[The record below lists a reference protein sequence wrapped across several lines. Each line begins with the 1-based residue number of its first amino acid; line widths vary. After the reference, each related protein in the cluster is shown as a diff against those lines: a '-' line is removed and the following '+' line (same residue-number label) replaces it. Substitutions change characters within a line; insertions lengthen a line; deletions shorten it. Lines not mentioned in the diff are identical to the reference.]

1 MPFDVGFDPLVHDQQ
16 QQNGGHRN
24 QKFPIVKQRMSVRH

>member
-1 MPFDVGFDPLVHDQQ
+1 MSFDVGFDPLVGNEQ

-24 QKFPIVKQRMSVRH
+24 QKFPIFQQRLGVRH